1 MDPSKLTESIF
12 ESRTHPERL
21 EGDHSHAPE
30 TEADEGAAVHAG
42 GAAGL
47 DRKASGKLRD
57 SYIGRIPEEERAISV
72 KFAWHELWSKAVV
85 YLSRED
91 LMQLG
96 EALVMA
102 GDAHRDQR
110 RSTGDPYIVHTI
122 NVASI
127 LADMQLDNVTL
138 MAALLHD
145 VLEDTDI
152 TMEKLVAAFGAP
164 VATLVDGV
172 TKLGKLPFKTFEDY
186 QAENLRKMFVVM
198 AKDIRVVLIK
208 LADRLHNMRTL
219 GALRKDKQLRI
230 ARETLEIYAPLAHR
244 LGIYQVKRG
253 LEDLAFKF
261 ADPEMYYEI
270 RHRVRKK
277 LPERETIIK
286 KALEILTARLEE
298 EGIRCKVK
306 GRAKHFYSIYEK
318 MNRKKLPVEQLYD
331 LLALRVMVDDIA
343 ACYTVLGIVHTIW
356 KPIPGQFDD
365 YIANPK
371 SNMYQSLHTTV
382 VGPTGE
388 PLEVQIRTWEMN
400 SLAEY
405 GIAAHW
411 RYKEGGNSLDDLDAK
426 LTWIRQAIEADH
438 DGSEPSEFLERLKED
453 VLSTDVFVFTPQG
466 EVVSLP
472 RGSTPLDFAFAI
484 HTQLGTR
491 CVGAMVNN
499 RIVAMGYELQNGD
512 IVKIITSPQGAP
524 SRDWL
529 KIARS
534 SKARSKI
541 RAYFRALEKTERLE
555 KMQRGR
561 DLLERELKRRGTPEF
576 EEFEELF
583 PLLNKIARDTA
594 YSNGEELLAAIGN
607 GHQSVS
613 LVAQRLAGKT
623 QAQTQPAPVQPLPAE
638 PEKHTSF
645 TGKKGD
651 SDIVVEGADGVQ
663 VVLSNCCEPVPGDPI
678 IGFSTRTRGI
688 TVHRA
693 DCENVKNAR
702 EERRIGVSWGTT
714 GNRRFSARLK
724 IEALDRGGLFG
735 DVAQAIMAGD
745 GSMTGI
751 KAGVVGGNMARMKL
765 ELRVRDLE
773 HLYLIVARLNAVKGM
788 IQVSR
793 G

>member
-1 MDPSKLTESIF
+1 MDPKELSESILG
-12 ESRTHPERL
+12 ERQVEPEEEGHSGEEDHPE
-21 EGDHSHAPE
+21 
-30 TEADEGAAVHAG
+30 
-42 GAAGL
+42 L

-57 SYIGRIPEEERAISV
+57 SYIGRIPEDERAISV
-72 KFAWHELWSKAVV
+72 KFAWHELWSKVIH
-85 YLSRED
+85 YLSRDE
-91 LMQLG
+91 LMTLG
-96 EALVMA
+96 EALVLA
-102 GDAHRDQR
+102 GAAHKEQK
-110 RSTGDPYIVHTI
+110 RSTGDPYIVHSI

-127 LADMQLDNVTL
+127 LAEMQLDVVTL
-138 MAALLHD
+138 AAALLHD

-152 TMEKLVAAFGAP
+152 TIEKLKSAFGVE

-172 TKLGKLPFKTFEDY
+172 TKLGKLPFKSFEDY

-219 GALRKDKQLRI
+219 GALRKDKQMRI

-253 LEDLAFKF
+253 LEDLAFKY

-270 RHRVRKK
+270 RRRVRKK
-277 LPERETIIK
+277 LPERETVVR
-286 KALEILTARLEE
+286 KAMEILSTRLEE
-298 EGIRCKVK
+298 EGIHCKVK
-306 GRAKHFYSIYEK
+306 GRAKHFFSIYEK

-331 LLALRVMVDDIA
+331 LLALRVVVDDIA

-411 RYKEGGNSLDDLDAK
+411 RYKEGGGGTDDLDAK
-426 LTWIRQAIEADH
+426 LTWIRQALEGDH
-438 DGSEPSEFLERLKED
+438 DGTPEPSEFLERLKDD
-453 VLSTDVFVFTPQG
+453 VLSSDVFVFTPQG

-472 RGSTPLDFAFAI
+472 KGSTPIDFAYAV
-484 HTQLGTR
+484 HTQVGMR

-541 RAYFRALEKTERLE
+541 RAHFRALEKTERIE
-555 KMQRGR
+555 KLQRGR
-561 DLLERELKRRGTPEF
+561 DLLERELHRRGTPEF
-576 EEFEELF
+576 ESFEELL
-583 PLLNKIARDTA
+583 PLLNKIARDA
-594 YSNGEELLAAIGN
+594 GQSNGEDLLASIGAGN
-607 GHQSVS
+607 QSVS
-613 LVAQRLAGKT
+613 LVAQRLAGKAQP
-623 QAQTQPAPVQPLPAE
+623 QAAPLPAVPE
-638 PEKHTSF
+638 QEKHTSF
-645 TGKKGD
+645 AGKKGE
-651 SDIVVEGADGVQ
+651 SDIVVEGAEGVQ

-678 IGFSTRTRGI
+678 VGFSTRSRGI

-693 DCENVKNAR
+693 DCENVKNAK
-702 EERRIGVSWGTT
+702 EERIISVSWGTT
-714 GNRRFSARLK
+714 GNRRYTARLK
-724 IEALDRGGLFG
+724 LEAIDRGGLFG
-735 DVAQAIMAGD
+735 DAAQAVIAGD
-745 GSMTGI
+745 GTMTGI
-751 KAGVVGGNMARMKL
+751 KAGVVGGNLARMKL
-765 ELRVRDLE
+765 EVRVRDLE
-773 HLYLIVARLNAVKGM
+773 HLLFIVAKLNAVKGM
-788 IQVSR
+788 INVSR

>member
-1 MDPSKLTESIF
+1 MDPQKFLGEMDSHTEREAS
-12 ESRTHPERL
+12 HPAEM
-21 EGDHSHAPE
+21 
-30 TEADEGAAVHAG
+30 
-42 GAAGL
+42 

-72 KFAWHELWSKAVV
+72 KFAWHELWSKVV
-85 YLSRED
+85 HYFSKEE

-96 EALVMA
+96 EALVLA
-102 GDAHRDQR
+102 GDAHRDQK
-110 RSTGDPYIVHTI
+110 RSTGDPYIVHSI
-122 NVASI
+122 NVGSI
-127 LADMQLDNVTL
+127 LADMQLDVVTL
-138 MAALLHD
+138 VASLLHD

-152 TMEKLVAAFGAP
+152 TLEKLKEAFGAD

-172 TKLGKLPFKTFEDY
+172 TKLGKLPFKSFEDY

-253 LEDLAFKF
+253 LEDLAFKY
-261 ADPEMYYEI
+261 AEPEMYYEI
-270 RHRVRKK
+270 RRRVRKK
-277 LPERETIIK
+277 LPEREAVVK
-286 KALEILTARLEE
+286 KALTVLTERLEQ
-298 EGIRCKVK
+298 EGIECRVK

-331 LLALRVMVDDIA
+331 LLALRVVVDDIA
-343 ACYTVLGIVHTIW
+343 ACYTVLGIVHSIW
-356 KPIPGQFDD
+356 KPMPGQFDD
-365 YIANPK
+365 FIANPK
-371 SNMYQSLHTTV
+371 TNMYQSLHTTV

-388 PLEVQIRTWEMN
+388 PLEVQIRTREMN
-400 SLAEY
+400 FLAEY

-411 RYKEGGNSLDDLDAK
+411 RYKEGAGGLNDLDTK
-426 LTWIRQAIEADH
+426 LAWIRQALEADH
-438 DGSEPSEFLERLKED
+438 DGSPDPGEFLERLKED

-472 RGSTPLDFAFAI
+472 KGATPLDFAYAI
-484 HTQLGTR
+484 HTQVGMK

-512 IVKIITSPQGAP
+512 IVKIITSPQGTP

-541 RAYFRALEKTERLE
+541 RAHFRTLEKSERIE
-555 KMQRGR
+555 KLQRGR
-561 DLLERELKRRGTPEF
+561 DILERELRRRGTPEF
-576 EEFEELF
+576 TEFEELL
-583 PLLNKIARDTA
+583 PLLNKIARDGG
-594 YSNGEELLAAIGN
+594 YSNGEDLLTALGSGSA
-607 GHQSVS
+607 SVS
-613 LVAQRLAGKT
+613 QTAQRLAGKV
-623 QAQTQPAPVQPLPAE
+623 QVQPPPVLE
-638 PEKHTSF
+638 PDKQEKTEKQTSF
-645 TGKKGD
+645 SGKKGE
-651 SDIVVEGADGVQ
+651 SDVVVEGAEGVQ
-663 VVLSNCCEPVPGDPI
+663 VVLANCCEPVPGDAI

-693 DCENVKNAR
+693 DCDNVKNAR
-702 EERRIGVSWGTT
+702 EERAVAVSWGDT
-714 GNRRFSARLK
+714 GHRRFTARLK
-724 IEALDRGGLFG
+724 LEAIDRGGLIG
-735 DVAQAIMAGD
+735 DVAQAIVSGEGTM
-745 GSMTGI
+745 SGI
-751 KAGVVGGNMARMKL
+751 KAGVVGGNLARMKL
-765 ELRVRDLE
+765 EVRVKDLE
-773 HLYLIVARLNAVKGM
+773 HLYTIVAKLNAVKGM

>member
-1 MDPSKLTESIF
+1 MDPRELTANSFGEH
-12 ESRTHPERL
+12 EA
-21 EGDHSHAPE
+21 GKE
-30 TEADEGAAVHAG
+30 TGSEM
-42 GAAGL
+42 

-72 KFAWHELWSKAVV
+72 KFAWHELWSKVV
-85 YLSRED
+85 QYLSREE

-96 EALVMA
+96 EALVLA
-102 GDAHRDQR
+102 GAAHKEQK

-127 LADMQLDNVTL
+127 LAEMRLDAVTL
-138 MAALLHD
+138 SAALLHD

-152 TMEKLVAAFGAP
+152 TLEKLGSTFGAE

-172 TKLGKLPFKTFEDY
+172 TKLGKLPFKSFEDY
-186 QAENLRKMFVVM
+186 QAENLRKMFIVM

-219 GALRKDKQLRI
+219 GALRKDKQMRI

-253 LEDLAFKF
+253 LEDLAFKY

-270 RHRVRKK
+270 RRRVRKK
-277 LPERETIIK
+277 LPERETVVK

-298 EGIRCKVK
+298 EGIHCRVK

-331 LLALRVMVDDIA
+331 LLALRVVVDDIA

-400 SLAEY
+400 YLAEY

-411 RYKEGGNSLDDLDAK
+411 RYKEGGSGLDDLDTK
-426 LTWIRQAIEADH
+426 LTWIRQALEADH
-438 DGSEPSEFLERLKED
+438 EEAPDSSEFLERLKDD
-453 VLSTDVFVFTPQG
+453 VLSSEVFVFTPQG

-472 RGSTPLDFAFAI
+472 KGSTPIDFAYAI
-484 HTQLGTR
+484 HTQVGMR

-512 IVKIITSPQGAP
+512 IVKIVTSPQGAP

-555 KMQRGR
+555 KVQRGR
-561 DLLERELKRRGTPEF
+561 ELLERELRRRGTPEF
-576 EEFEELF
+576 ESFEEIM
-583 PLLNKIARDTA
+583 PLLNKIARDTGQ
-594 YSNGEELLAAIGN
+594 SNGEDLLSAIGA

-613 LVAQRLAGKT
+613 LIAQRLAGKT
-623 QAQTQPAPVQPLPAE
+623 QAQAQPAPVQPE
-638 PEKHTSF
+638 QEKHTSF
-645 TGKKGD
+645 AGKKGE
-651 SDIVVEGADGVQ
+651 SDIVVEGAEGVQ

-678 IGFSTRTRGI
+678 VGYSTRTRGI
-688 TVHRA
+688 TVHRT
-693 DCENVKNAR
+693 DCENVKNAK
-702 EERRIGVSWGTT
+702 EERMIAVSWGTT
-714 GNRRFSARLK
+714 GNRRYPARLK
-724 IEALDRGGLFG
+724 LEAVDRSALFG
-735 DVAQAIMAGD
+735 DVAQAIISGD
-745 GSMTGI
+745 GIMTGI
-751 KAGVVGGNMARMKL
+751 KAGVVGGNLARMKI
-765 ELRVRDLE
+765 EVRVHDLE
-773 HLYLIVARLNAVKGM
+773 HLLLIVAKLNAVKGV
-788 IQVSR
+788 INVSR

>member
-1 MDPSKLTESIF
+1 MNPKELSESILV
-12 ESRTHPERL
+12 EL
-21 EGDHSHAPE
+21 D
-30 TEADEGAAVHAG
+30 TEEKKEPRSDM
-42 GAAGL
+42 

-57 SYIGRIPEEERAISV
+57 SYMGRIPDEDRAISV
-72 KFAWHELWSKAVV
+72 KFAWHELWSKVIN
-85 YLSRED
+85 YLSKEE
-91 LMQLG
+91 LMTLG
-96 EALVMA
+96 EALVVA
-102 GDAHRDQR
+102 GAAHKDQK
-110 RSTGDPYIVHTI
+110 RSTGDPYIVHCI

-138 MAALLHD
+138 VAALLHD
-145 VLEDTDI
+145 VIEDTDI
-152 TMEKLVAAFGAP
+152 TVEKLKSAFGAE

-172 TKLGKLPFKTFEDY
+172 TKLGKLPFKSFEDY

-219 GALRKDKQLRI
+219 GVLRKDKQMRI

-253 LEDLAFKF
+253 LEDLAFKY

-270 RHRVRKK
+270 RRRVRKK
-277 LPERETIIK
+277 LPERETVIR
-286 KALEILTARLEE
+286 KAMETLTERLDK
-298 EGIRCKVK
+298 EGIPCRVK

-318 MNRKKLPVEQLYD
+318 VNRKKLPVEQLYD
-331 LLALRVMVDDIA
+331 LLALRVVVEDIA

-382 VGPTGE
+382 VGPAGE
-388 PLEVQIRTWEMN
+388 PLEVQIRTKEMN

-411 RYKEGGNSLDDLDAK
+411 RYKEGSGRLDDLDAR
-426 LTWIRQAIEADH
+426 LTWIRQALEGDH
-438 DGSEPSEFLERLKED
+438 DGSQDPSEFLERLKDD
-453 VLSTDVFVFTPQG
+453 VLSSDVFVFTPQG

-484 HTQLGTR
+484 HTQVGMR

-541 RAYFRALEKTERLE
+541 RAYFRAREKSERAE
-555 KMQRGR
+555 KLHRGR
-561 DLLERELKRRGTPEF
+561 ELLEREIKRRGAPEY
-576 EEFEELF
+576 EDFEELI
-583 PLLNKIARDTA
+583 PLLNKIARDGGQA
-594 YSNGEELLAAIGN
+594 NGEDLLAAIGAGN
-607 GHQSVS
+607 QSVS
-613 LVAQRLAGKT
+613 QVAQRLAGKVQP
-623 QAQTQPAPVQPLPAE
+623 QAQPASLLPAE
-638 PEKHTSF
+638 PEKQ
-645 TGKKGD
+645 TGFSGSRGE
-651 SDIVVEGADGVQ
+651 SDIIVEGAEGVQ
-663 VVLSNCCEPVPGDPI
+663 VQLSNCCEPVPGDPI
-678 IGFSTRTRGI
+678 VGYSTRTRGI

-693 DCENVKNAR
+693 DCENLKNAR
-702 EERRIGVSWGTT
+702 EERLVAVSWNATENKRYT
-714 GNRRFSARLK
+714 ARLK
-724 IEALDRGGLFG
+724 LEALDRSGIFG
-735 DVAQAIMAGD
+735 DVAQAILAGD
-745 GSMTGI
+745 SAMTGV
-751 KAGVVGGNMARMKL
+751 KAGVVGGNLARMKI
-765 ELRVRDLE
+765 EVRVKNVE
-773 HLYLIVARLNAVKGM
+773 HLYSIVAKLNAVKGM
-788 IQVSR
+788 LDVSR

>member
-1 MDPSKLTESIF
+1 MDPKELSESILG
-12 ESRTHPERL
+12 ERQVEPEEEGHSGEEDHPE
-21 EGDHSHAPE
+21 
-30 TEADEGAAVHAG
+30 
-42 GAAGL
+42 L

-57 SYIGRIPEEERAISV
+57 SYIGRIPEDERAISV
-72 KFAWHELWSKAVV
+72 KFAWHELWSKVIH
-85 YLSRED
+85 YLSRDE
-91 LMQLG
+91 LMTLG
-96 EALVMA
+96 EALVLA
-102 GDAHRDQR
+102 GAAHKEQK
-110 RSTGDPYIVHTI
+110 RSTGDPYIVHSI

-127 LADMQLDNVTL
+127 LAEMQLDVVTL
-138 MAALLHD
+138 AAALLHD

-152 TMEKLVAAFGAP
+152 TIEKLKSAFGVE

-172 TKLGKLPFKTFEDY
+172 TKLGKLPFKSFEDY

-219 GALRKDKQLRI
+219 GALRKDKQMRI

-253 LEDLAFKF
+253 LEDLAFKY

-270 RHRVRKK
+270 RRRVRKK
-277 LPERETIIK
+277 LPERETVVR
-286 KALEILTARLEE
+286 KAMEILSTRLEE
-298 EGIRCKVK
+298 EGIHCKVK
-306 GRAKHFYSIYEK
+306 GRAKHFFSIYEK

-331 LLALRVMVDDIA
+331 LLALRVVVDDIA

-411 RYKEGGNSLDDLDAK
+411 RYKEGGGGTDDLDAK
-426 LTWIRQAIEADH
+426 LTWIRQALEGDH
-438 DGSEPSEFLERLKED
+438 DGTPEPSEFLERLKDD
-453 VLSTDVFVFTPQG
+453 VLSSDVFVFTPQG

-472 RGSTPLDFAFAI
+472 KGSTPIDFAYAV
-484 HTQLGTR
+484 HTQVGMR

-541 RAYFRALEKTERLE
+541 RAHFRALEKTERIE
-555 KMQRGR
+555 KLQRGR
-561 DLLERELKRRGTPEF
+561 DLLERELHRRGTPEF
-576 EEFEELF
+576 ESFEELL
-583 PLLNKIARDTA
+583 PLLNKIARDA
-594 YSNGEELLAAIGN
+594 GQSNGEDLLASIGAGN
-607 GHQSVS
+607 QSVS
-613 LVAQRLAGKT
+613 LVAQRLAGKAQP
-623 QAQTQPAPVQPLPAE
+623 QAAPLPAVPE
-638 PEKHTSF
+638 QEKHTSF
-645 TGKKGD
+645 AGKKGE
-651 SDIVVEGADGVQ
+651 SDIVVEGAEGVQ

-678 IGFSTRTRGI
+678 VGFSTRSRGI
-688 TVHRA
+688 TVHRT
-693 DCENVKNAR
+693 DCENVKNAK
-702 EERRIGVSWGTT
+702 EERIISVSWGTT
-714 GNRRFSARLK
+714 GNRRYTARLK
-724 IEALDRGGLFG
+724 LEAIDRGGLFG
-735 DVAQAIMAGD
+735 DVAQAIIAGD
-745 GSMTGI
+745 GAMTGI
-751 KAGVVGGNMARMKL
+751 KAGVVGGNLARMKL
-765 ELRVRDLE
+765 EVRVRDLE
-773 HLYLIVARLNAVKGM
+773 HLLFIVAKLNGVKGM
-788 IQVSR
+788 INVSR

>member
-1 MDPSKLTESIF
+1 MDPKELSESILTRPDPDEIE
-12 ESRTHPERL
+12 ES
-21 EGDHSHAPE
+21 HSE
-30 TEADEGAAVHAG
+30 M
-42 GAAGL
+42 

-57 SYIGRIPEEERAISV
+57 SYMGRIPDEDRAISV
-72 KFAWHELWSKAVV
+72 KFAWHELWSKVIH
-85 YLSRED
+85 YLSREE
-91 LMQLG
+91 LMTLG

-102 GDAHRDQR
+102 GAAHKDQK
-110 RSTGDPYIVHTI
+110 RSTGDPYIVHCI

-138 MAALLHD
+138 VSALLHD
-145 VLEDTDI
+145 VIEDTDI
-152 TMEKLVAAFGAP
+152 TLEKLRSAFGSE

-172 TKLGKLPFKTFEDY
+172 TKLGKLPFKSFEDY

-219 GALRKDKQLRI
+219 GALRKDKQMRI

-253 LEDLAFKF
+253 LEDLAFKY

-270 RHRVRKK
+270 RRRVRKK
-277 LPERETIIK
+277 LPERETVIR
-286 KALEILTARLEE
+286 KAMEILTARLDE
-298 EGIRCKVK
+298 EGIKCKVK

-318 MNRKKLPVEQLYD
+318 VNRKKLPVEQLYD
-331 LLALRVMVDDIA
+331 LLALRVVVEDIA

-388 PLEVQIRTWEMN
+388 PLEVQIRTREMN

-411 RYKEGGNSLDDLDAK
+411 RYKEGKGRLDDLDAR
-426 LTWIRQAIEADH
+426 LTWIRQALEGDH
-438 DGSEPSEFLERLKED
+438 DGSQDPSEFLERLKDD
-453 VLSTDVFVFTPQG
+453 VLSSDVFVFTPQG

-484 HTQLGTR
+484 HTQVGMR
-491 CVGAMVNN
+491 CVGAMINN

-512 IVKIITSPQGAP
+512 IVKIITSPQGSP

-534 SKARSKI
+534 SKARGKI
-541 RAYFRALEKTERLE
+541 RAYFRGLEKTERADKL
-555 KMQRGR
+555 QRGR
-561 DLLERELKRRGTPEF
+561 ELLEREIKKRGVPEY
-576 EEFEELF
+576 EDFEELA
-583 PLLNKIARDTA
+583 PLLNKIARDGGQ
-594 YSNGEELLAAIGN
+594 SNGEDLLAAIGAGN
-607 GHQSVS
+607 ITVS
-613 LVAQRLAGKT
+613 QVAQRLAGKVQSQL
-623 QAQTQPAPVQPLPAE
+623 QAQPFPQLSAE
-638 PEKHTSF
+638 PEKQAGFSGTRGESE
-645 TGKKGD
+645 
-651 SDIVVEGADGVQ
+651 IIVEGAEGVQ
-663 VVLSNCCEPVPGDPI
+663 VQLSNCCEPVPGDPI
-678 IGFSTRTRGI
+678 VGYSTRTRGI

-693 DCENVKNAR
+693 DCENLKNAR
-702 EERRIGVSWGTT
+702 EERLVSVSWNATENKRYT
-714 GNRRFSARLK
+714 ARLK
-724 IEALDRGGLFG
+724 LEALDRGGIFS
-735 DVAQAIMAGD
+735 DVAQAILAGD
-745 GSMTGI
+745 GGMTGV
-751 KAGVVGGNMARMKL
+751 KAGVVGGNLARMKI
-765 ELRVRDLE
+765 EVRVKNVE
-773 HLYLIVARLNAVKGM
+773 HLYSIVAKLNAVKGM
-788 IQVSR
+788 LDVSR

>member
-1 MDPSKLTESIF
+1 M
-12 ESRTHPERL
+12 
-21 EGDHSHAPE
+21 
-30 TEADEGAAVHAG
+30 
-42 GAAGL
+42 

-72 KFAWHELWSKAVV
+72 KFAWHELWSKVLH
-85 YLSRED
+85 YLSREE

-96 EALVMA
+96 EALVLA
-102 GDAHRDQR
+102 GAAHKEQK
-110 RSTGDPYIVHTI
+110 RSTGDPYIVHSI

-127 LADMQLDNVTL
+127 LAEMQLDAVTL
-138 MAALLHD
+138 SAALLHD

-152 TMEKLVAAFGAP
+152 TLEKLRSTFGAE

-172 TKLGKLPFKTFEDY
+172 TKLGKLPFKSFEDY
-186 QAENLRKMFVVM
+186 QAENLRKMFIVM

-219 GALRKDKQLRI
+219 GVLRKDKQMRI

-253 LEDLAFKF
+253 LEDLAFKY

-270 RHRVRKK
+270 RRRVRKK
-277 LPERETIIK
+277 LPERETVVK
-286 KALEILTARLEE
+286 KALEILTSRLEE
-298 EGIRCKVK
+298 EGIHCRVK

-331 LLALRVMVDDIA
+331 LLALRVVVDDIA

-388 PLEVQIRTWEMN
+388 PLEVQIRTGEMN

-411 RYKEGGNSLDDLDAK
+411 RYKEGGSKLDDLDTK
-426 LTWIRQAIEADH
+426 LTWIRQALEADH
-438 DGSEPSEFLERLKED
+438 EEAPDSSEFLERLKDD
-453 VLSTDVFVFTPQG
+453 VLSSEVFVFTPQG

-472 RGSTPLDFAFAI
+472 KGSTPIDFAYAI
-484 HTQLGTR
+484 HTQVGMR

-512 IVKIITSPQGAP
+512 IVKIVTSPQGAP

-555 KMQRGR
+555 KVQRGR
-561 DLLERELKRRGTPEF
+561 ELLERELRRRGTPEF
-576 EEFEELF
+576 ESFEEIM
-583 PLLNKIARDTA
+583 PLLNKIARDTGQ
-594 YSNGEELLAAIGN
+594 SNGEDLLSAIGA

-613 LVAQRLAGKT
+613 LIAQRLAGKT
-623 QAQTQPAPVQPLPAE
+623 QAQAQPATVQPE
-638 PEKHTSF
+638 QEKHTSF
-645 TGKKGD
+645 AGKKGE
-651 SDIVVEGADGVQ
+651 SDIVVEGAEGVQ

-678 IGFSTRTRGI
+678 VGYSTRTRGI

-693 DCENVKNAR
+693 DCENVKNAK
-702 EERRIGVSWGTT
+702 EERIIAVSWGTT
-714 GNRRFSARLK
+714 GNRRYPARLK
-724 IEALDRGGLFG
+724 LEGVDRAALFG
-735 DVAQAIMAGD
+735 DVAQAIIAGD
-745 GSMTGI
+745 GNMTGI
-751 KAGVVGGNMARMKL
+751 KAGVVGGNLARMKI
-765 ELRVRDLE
+765 EVRVHDLE
-773 HLYLIVARLNAVKGM
+773 HLLLIVAKLNAVKGV
-788 IQVSR
+788 INVSR

>member
-1 MDPSKLTESIF
+1 MNPEELSENILVKLDSEEKKEPRS
-12 ESRTHPERL
+12 
-21 EGDHSHAPE
+21 DM
-30 TEADEGAAVHAG
+30 
-42 GAAGL
+42 

-57 SYIGRIPEEERAISV
+57 SYMGRIPDEDRAISV
-72 KFAWHELWSKAVV
+72 KFAWHELWSKVIG
-85 YLSRED
+85 YLSREE
-91 LMQLG
+91 LMTLG

-102 GDAHRDQR
+102 GAAHKDQKR
-110 RSTGDPYIVHTI
+110 TTGDPYIVHCI

-138 MAALLHD
+138 VSALLHD
-145 VLEDTDI
+145 VIEDTDI
-152 TMEKLVAAFGAP
+152 TAEKLKSAFGAE

-172 TKLGKLPFKTFEDY
+172 TKLGKLPFKSFEDY

-219 GALRKDKQLRI
+219 GVLRKDKQMRI

-253 LEDLAFKF
+253 LEDLAFKY

-270 RHRVRKK
+270 RRRVRKK
-277 LPERETIIK
+277 LPERETVIR
-286 KALEILTARLEE
+286 KAMEILTARLEE
-298 EGIRCKVK
+298 EGIQCRVK

-318 MNRKKLPVEQLYD
+318 VNRKKLPVEQLYD
-331 LLALRVMVDDIA
+331 LLALRVVVEDIA

-388 PLEVQIRTWEMN
+388 PLEVQIRTREMN

-411 RYKEGGNSLDDLDAK
+411 RYKEGSGRLDDLDAR
-426 LTWIRQAIEADH
+426 LTWIRQALEGDH
-438 DGSEPSEFLERLKED
+438 DGSQDPSEFLERLKDD
-453 VLSTDVFVFTPQG
+453 VLSSDVFVFTPQG

-484 HTQLGTR
+484 HTQVGMR

-512 IVKIITSPQGAP
+512 IVKIITSPQGSP

-534 SKARSKI
+534 SKARGKI
-541 RAYFRALEKTERLE
+541 RAYFRAQEKTERAE
-555 KMQRGR
+555 KLQRGR
-561 DLLERELKRRGTPEF
+561 ELLDREIKKRGTPEY
-576 EEFEELF
+576 EDFEELT
-583 PLLNKIARDTA
+583 PLLNKIARDVGL
-594 YSNGEELLAAIGN
+594 SNSEELLAAVGAGN
-607 GHQSVS
+607 QSVS
-613 LVAQRLAGKT
+613 QIAQRLAGK
-623 QAQTQPAPVQPLPAE
+623 AQSQIQPSPQLPPE
-638 PEKHTSF
+638 PEKQ
-645 TGKKGD
+645 TGFSGPRGE
-651 SDIVVEGADGVQ
+651 SDIIVEGAEGVQ
-663 VVLSNCCEPVPGDPI
+663 VQLSNCCEPVPGDPI
-678 IGFSTRTRGI
+678 VGYSTRTRGI

-693 DCENVKNAR
+693 DCENLKNAR
-702 EERRIGVSWGTT
+702 EERLVSVSWNATENKRYT
-714 GNRRFSARLK
+714 ARLK
-724 IEALDRGGLFG
+724 LEALDRGGIFG
-735 DVAQAIMAGD
+735 DVAQAILAGD
-745 GSMTGI
+745 GAMVGV
-751 KAGVVGGNMARMKL
+751 KAGVVGGNLARMKI
-765 ELRVRDLE
+765 EVRVKNVE
-773 HLYLIVARLNAVKGM
+773 HLYSIVAKLNAVKGM
-788 IQVSR
+788 LDVSR

>member
-1 MDPSKLTESIF
+1 MDARELTGNSVGE
-12 ESRTHPERL
+12 H
-21 EGDHSHAPE
+21 E
-30 TEADEGAAVHAG
+30 TVKDTGTEM
-42 GAAGL
+42 

-72 KFAWHELWSKAVV
+72 KFAWHELWSKVLH
-85 YLSRED
+85 YLSREE

-96 EALVMA
+96 EALVLA
-102 GDAHRDQR
+102 GAAHKEQK
-110 RSTGDPYIVHTI
+110 RSTGDPYIVHSI

-127 LADMQLDNVTL
+127 LAEMQLDAVTL
-138 MAALLHD
+138 SAALLHD

-152 TMEKLVAAFGAP
+152 TLEKLRSTFGAE

-172 TKLGKLPFKTFEDY
+172 TKLGKLPFKSFEDY
-186 QAENLRKMFVVM
+186 QAENLRKMFIVM

-219 GALRKDKQLRI
+219 GVLRKDKQMRI

-253 LEDLAFKF
+253 LEDLAFKY

-270 RHRVRKK
+270 RRRVRKK
-277 LPERETIIK
+277 LPERETVVK
-286 KALEILTARLEE
+286 KALEILTSRLEE
-298 EGIRCKVK
+298 EGIHCRVK

-331 LLALRVMVDDIA
+331 LLALRVVVDDIA

-388 PLEVQIRTWEMN
+388 PLEVQIRTGEMN

-411 RYKEGGNSLDDLDAK
+411 RYKEGGSKLDDLDTK
-426 LTWIRQAIEADH
+426 LTWIRQALEADH
-438 DGSEPSEFLERLKED
+438 EEAPDSSEFLERLKDD
-453 VLSTDVFVFTPQG
+453 VLSSEVFVFTPQG

-472 RGSTPLDFAFAI
+472 KGSTPIDFAYAI
-484 HTQLGTR
+484 HTQVGMR

-512 IVKIITSPQGAP
+512 IVKIVTSPQGAP

-555 KMQRGR
+555 KVQRGR
-561 DLLERELKRRGTPEF
+561 ELLERELRRRGTPEF
-576 EEFEELF
+576 ESFEEIM
-583 PLLNKIARDTA
+583 PLLNKIARDTGQ
-594 YSNGEELLAAIGN
+594 SNGEDLLSAIGA

-613 LVAQRLAGKT
+613 LIAQRLAGKT
-623 QAQTQPAPVQPLPAE
+623 QAQAQPATVQPE
-638 PEKHTSF
+638 QEKHTSF
-645 TGKKGD
+645 AGKKGE
-651 SDIVVEGADGVQ
+651 SDIVVEGAEGVQ

-678 IGFSTRTRGI
+678 VGYSTRTRGI

-693 DCENVKNAR
+693 DCENVKNAK
-702 EERRIGVSWGTT
+702 EERMIAVSWGTT
-714 GNRRFSARLK
+714 GNRRYPARLK
-724 IEALDRGGLFG
+724 LEGVDRAALFG
-735 DVAQAIMAGD
+735 DVAQAIIAGD
-745 GSMTGI
+745 GNMTGI
-751 KAGVVGGNMARMKL
+751 KAGVVGGNLARMKI
-765 ELRVRDLE
+765 EVRVHDLE
-773 HLYLIVARLNAVKGM
+773 HLLLIVAKLNAVKGV
-788 IQVSR
+788 INVSR

>member
-1 MDPSKLTESIF
+1 MDPSKLTESIL
-12 ESRTHPERL
+12 ESRTHPVRTGALPDQDPAAESGEVSSLRS
-21 EGDHSHAPE
+21 GG
-30 TEADEGAAVHAG
+30 TAD
-42 GAAGL
+42 L
-47 DRKASGKLRD
+47 DRKSSGKLRD
-57 SYIGRIPEEERAISV
+57 SDIGRIPEEERAISV
-72 KFAWHELWSKAVV
+72 KFAWHELWSKVIV
-85 YLSRED
+85 YLSREE

-102 GDAHRDQR
+102 GAAHKEQR

-152 TMEKLVAAFGAP
+152 TMEKLTGAFGAP
-164 VATLVDGV
+164 VAMLVDGV
-172 TKLGKLPFKTFEDY
+172 TKLGKLPFKSFEDY

-219 GALRKDKQLRI
+219 GALRKDKQQRI

-253 LEDLAFKF
+253 LEDLAFKY

-270 RHRVRKK
+270 RRRVRKK
-277 LPERETIIK
+277 LPERETVVK
-286 KALEILTARLEE
+286 KALEVLTARLEE

-388 PLEVQIRTWEMN
+388 PLEVQIRTWDMN

-411 RYKEGGNSLDDLDAK
+411 RYKEGGASLDDLDAK

-453 VLSTDVFVFTPQG
+453 VLSSDVFVFTPQG

-472 RGSTPLDFAFAI
+472 KGSTPLDFAFAI
-484 HTQLGTR
+484 HTQVGTR

-561 DLLERELKRRGTPEF
+561 DLLEREVKRRGTPEF
-576 EEFEELF
+576 EEFDELL

-594 YSNGEELLAAIGN
+594 YSNGEELLSAIGG

-613 LVAQRLAGKT
+613 LVAQRLAGKP
-623 QAQTQPAPVQPLPAE
+623 QPQPAPVQSLPPE

-645 TGKKGD
+645 SGKKGD

-693 DCENVKNAR
+693 DCENVRNSR
-702 EERRIGVSWGTT
+702 EERRVSVSWGMT
-714 GNRRFSARLK
+714 GTRRFSARLK
-724 IEALDRGGLFG
+724 IEAVDRAGLFG
-735 DVAQAIMAGD
+735 DVAQAITAGD

-751 KAGVVGGNMARMKL
+751 KAGVVGGNQARMKL
-765 ELRVRDLE
+765 EVRVRDLE

>member
-1 MDPSKLTESIF
+1 MDPKELSESILG
-12 ESRTHPERL
+12 ERQVMPEEEGRVREDEHPE
-21 EGDHSHAPE
+21 
-30 TEADEGAAVHAG
+30 
-42 GAAGL
+42 L

-72 KFAWHELWSKAVV
+72 KFAWHELWSKVIH
-85 YLSRED
+85 YLSRDE
-91 LMQLG
+91 LMTLG
-96 EALVMA
+96 EALVLA
-102 GDAHRDQR
+102 GAAHKEQK
-110 RSTGDPYIVHTI
+110 RSTGDPYIVHSI

-127 LADMQLDNVTL
+127 LAEMQLDVVTL
-138 MAALLHD
+138 AAALLHD

-152 TMEKLVAAFGAP
+152 TIEKLKSAFGAE

-172 TKLGKLPFKTFEDY
+172 TKLGKLPFKSFEDY

-219 GALRKDKQLRI
+219 GALRKDKQMRI

-253 LEDLAFKF
+253 LEDLAFKY

-270 RHRVRKK
+270 RRRVRKK
-277 LPERETIIK
+277 LPERETVVR
-286 KALEILTARLEE
+286 KAMEILSARLEE
-298 EGIRCKVK
+298 EGIHCKVK
-306 GRAKHFYSIYEK
+306 GRAKHFFSIYEK

-331 LLALRVMVDDIA
+331 LLALRVVVDDIA
-343 ACYTVLGIVHTIW
+343 ACYTVLGIVHTVW

-411 RYKEGGNSLDDLDAK
+411 RYKEGGGGIDDLDAK
-426 LTWIRQAIEADH
+426 LTWIRQALEGDH
-438 DGSEPSEFLERLKED
+438 DGTPEPSEFLERLKDD
-453 VLSTDVFVFTPQG
+453 VLSSDVFVFTPQG

-472 RGSTPLDFAFAI
+472 KGSTPIDFAYAV
-484 HTQLGTR
+484 HTQVGMR

-541 RAYFRALEKTERLE
+541 RAHFRALEKTERIE
-555 KMQRGR
+555 KLQRGR
-561 DLLERELKRRGTPEF
+561 DLLERELRRRGTPEF
-576 EEFEELF
+576 ESFEELL
-583 PLLNKIARDTA
+583 PLLNKIARDTGQ
-594 YSNGEELLAAIGN
+594 SNGEDLLAAIGAGN
-607 GHQSVS
+607 QSVS
-613 LVAQRLAGKT
+613 LVAQRLAGKAQP
-623 QAQTQPAPVQPLPAE
+623 QAAPLPAVPE
-638 PEKHTSF
+638 QEKHTSF
-645 TGKKGD
+645 AGKKGE
-651 SDIVVEGADGVQ
+651 SDIVVEGAEGVQ

-678 IGFSTRTRGI
+678 VGFSTRSRGI
-688 TVHRA
+688 TVHRT
-693 DCENVKNAR
+693 DCENVKNAK
-702 EERRIGVSWGTT
+702 EERIISVSWGTT
-714 GNRRFSARLK
+714 GNRRYTARLK
-724 IEALDRGGLFG
+724 LEAIDRGGLFG
-735 DVAQAIMAGD
+735 DVAQAIIAGD
-745 GSMTGI
+745 GAMTGI
-751 KAGVVGGNMARMKL
+751 KAGVVGGNLARMKL
-765 ELRVRDLE
+765 EVRVRDLE
-773 HLYLIVARLNAVKGM
+773 HLLFIVAKLNGVKGM
-788 IQVSR
+788 INVSR